1 MSRVDL
7 ESFVDRQLRRLP
19 QPAAPDTLLPRVM
32 AAVRA
37 WSARPWYQRTWFT
50 WPLALQIASLTLFV
64 VGVIGAGLA
73 LPLGYVAMDHVAGTA
88 VAAATRDVP
97 DWSARVSA
105 ASAAAQVVWHAL
117 VHPVLVYAAVV
128 VCVLFAACVTVA
140 VALNHVVFGRTV
152 HS

>member
-1 MSRVDL
+1 MARADL
-7 ESFVDRQLRRLP
+7 ETVFDRQLHRLP
-19 QPAAPDTLLPRVM
+19 RPSAPDTLLPRVM

-37 WSARPWYQRTWFT
+37 WSTRPWYQRTWFT
-50 WPLALQIASLTLFV
+50 WPIGLQAASLALFA
-64 VGVIGAGLA
+64 GVLLGAGLA
-73 LPLGYVAMDHVAGTA
+73 LPWGYFAMDRVADTA

-97 DWSARVSA
+97 DLSARMVA
-105 ASAAAQVVWHAL
+105 AMSAAQVLWHAL
-117 VHPVLVYAAVV
+117 VHPVLVYAAIV

>member
-1 MSRVDL
+1 MSRADL
-7 ESFVDRQLRRLP
+7 ESIIDRQLRRLP
-19 QPAAPDTLLPRVM
+19 PPAAPDTLLPRVM

-37 WSARPWYQRTWFT
+37 WSVRPWYQRTWFT
-50 WPLALQIASLTLFV
+50 WPIGLQVASLALFAGAIL
-64 VGVIGAGLA
+64 GAGVALPWSVLA
-73 LPLGYVAMDHVAGTA
+73 LDRFAGTA
-88 VAAATRDVP
+88 VSVATRDVP
-97 DWSARVSA
+97 DLSARLSAVS
-105 ASAAAQVVWHAL
+105 SAVQVVWHAL